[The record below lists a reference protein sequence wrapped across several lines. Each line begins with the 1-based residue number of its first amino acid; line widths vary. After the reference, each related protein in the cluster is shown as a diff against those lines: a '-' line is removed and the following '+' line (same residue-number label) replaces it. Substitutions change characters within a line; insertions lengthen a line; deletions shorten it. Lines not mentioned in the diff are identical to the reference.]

1 MNPRPL
7 VPQTSALPG
16 CATFRLILEAA
27 GLQGG
32 WKAGEHSGGSFLD
45 FYNKYLNYPGFEAWK
60 FINLAI
66 FVGLMVYLL
75 KKPLS
80 TAFKQ
85 KREAIRADLIKAEE
99 EKAAALARL
108 TSAEAKLV
116 GLEAEKAAILE
127 SLKRDSEA
135 EAARLLA
142 QADQEIEKLRQ
153 QTEGEITRLSQ
164 QTRAELRRFSA
175 EESIRLA
182 EEKLRGRIDPESD
195 SRLVKSGIQAIGGLN

>member
-1 MNPRPL
+1 ML
-7 VPQTSALPG
+7 GFIKVFVFLT
-16 CATFRLILEAA
+16 AA
-27 GLQGG
+27 AEHGG
-32 WKAGEHSGGSFLD
+32 GFLD
-45 FYNKYLNYPGFEAWK
+45 FYNQYLNYPGFEAWK

-85 KREAIRADLIKAEE
+85 KRDAIRADLIRAEE

-116 GLEAEKAAILE
+116 GLEAEKASIIE
-127 SLKRDSEA
+127 SLRRESEA
-135 EAARLLA
+135 DAGRLLA
-142 QADQEIEKLRQ
+142 HAEQEIEKLRQ
-153 QTEGEITRLSQ
+153 QASGEITRLSQ
-164 QTRAELRRFSA
+164 QNRAELRRFSA

-195 SRLVKSGIQAIGGLN
+195 SRLVKAGIQAIGGLN